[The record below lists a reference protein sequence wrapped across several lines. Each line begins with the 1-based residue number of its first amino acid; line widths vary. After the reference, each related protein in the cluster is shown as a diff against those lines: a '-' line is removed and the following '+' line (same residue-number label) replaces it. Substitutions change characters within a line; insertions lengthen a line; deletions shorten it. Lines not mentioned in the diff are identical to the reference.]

1 MYVILNILEWF
12 FNLFLSKKA
21 KALKKQV
28 IIERA
33 ESIAK
38 YKNIE
43 EINKKYLARYSG
55 KKRYVKVPN

>member
-55 KKRYVKVPN
+55 KKRYVKVPT